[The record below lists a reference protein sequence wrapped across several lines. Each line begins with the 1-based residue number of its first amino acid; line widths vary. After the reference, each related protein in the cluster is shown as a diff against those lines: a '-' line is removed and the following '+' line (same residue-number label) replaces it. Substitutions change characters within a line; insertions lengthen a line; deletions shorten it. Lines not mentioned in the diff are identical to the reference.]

1 MAGPMAAAV
10 LMRAAS
16 YCSRA
21 GMATFAKIIYIQ
33 RLGYLLATGGL
44 INKMLN
50 EKMDKIICVIIEWK
64 YPCVL
69 IAILLLAISGQS
81 LLATSLAVGAGQVRT
96 SKSKEN
102 GQTIKTIK
110 KLLIAHRGASSY
122 APEHTIAAYRLAIDQ
137 GADFVEQD
145 LQITRDGVL
154 VCLHDSTL
162 ERTTNVE
169 EVFPD
174 RFRRNSPSGQQTE
187 EQSRHWYVA
196 DFTLAEIRQL
206 DAGAW
211 FDPKF
216 AGARVP
222 TWQEAIDLIR
232 GHAGIYPETKG
243 PEFYDKQGF
252 DMERMVMETLRRNR
266 LDQPGADPRTPVI
279 IQSFS
284 AAGLQKLHSKL
295 KCRLPLIFLI
305 GADKDGELLTA
316 AGLRR
321 IAQFATGIG
330 PSKGLIA
337 ANPSIV
343 TNAHQ
348 AGLTVTPYTF
358 RSANSSPFP
367 NVRAEMEQF
376 LYTFG
381 VDSLFTDNP
390 DQFPRRD

>member
-1 MAGPMAAAV
+1 MVSNRRSDRNDMNGT
-10 LMRAAS
+10 
-16 YCSRA
+16 
-21 GMATFAKIIYIQ
+21 ATT
-33 RLGYLLATGGL
+33 R
-44 INKMLN
+44 
-50 EKMDKIICVIIEWK
+50 WK
-64 YPCVL
+64 YYFLL
-69 IAILLLAISGQS
+69 ISTLLISGQF
-81 LLATSLAVGAGQVRT
+81 LHTNGAGQTR
-96 SKSKEN
+96 SKPANQSM
-102 GQTIKTIK
+102 K
-110 KLLIAHRGASSY
+110 KIMIAHRGASAY
-122 APEHTIAAYRLAIDQ
+122 APEHTITAYRLAIEQ

-169 EVFPD
+169 EVFPN
-174 RFRRNSPSGQQTE
+174 RFRPNRSQADGLQKDLPSSS
-187 EQSRHWYVA
+187 QSVSTTRHWYVA

-216 AGARVP
+216 AGERVP

-243 PEFYDKQGF
+243 PELYGERGF
-252 DMERMVMETLRRNR
+252 DMERMVMETLRKNG
-266 LDQPGADPRTPVI
+266 LDRPGADPRTPVI

-284 AAGLQKLHSKL
+284 AAGLRKLHSKL

-305 GADKDGELLTA
+305 GADPQGEFLTA
-316 AGLRR
+316 GGLRR
-321 IAQFATGIG
+321 VAEFATGIG
-330 PSKGLIA
+330 PAKGLIA

-343 TNAHQ
+343 VDAHR

-358 RSANSSPFP
+358 RSANSLPYQ
-367 NVRAEMEQF
+367 NVKAEMEQF
-376 LYTFG
+376 LYKFE

-390 DQFPRRD
+390 DQFPRRH

>member
-1 MAGPMAAAV
+1 
-10 LMRAAS
+10 
-16 YCSRA
+16 
-21 GMATFAKIIYIQ
+21 
-33 RLGYLLATGGL
+33 
-44 INKMLN
+44 MLN
-50 EKMDKIICVIIEWK
+50 EKMNEIIRVINEWK

-69 IAILLLAISGQS
+69 IATLLLAISGQS
-81 LLATSLAVGAGQVRT
+81 LLATSLAVGAGQVWT
-96 SKSKEN
+96 SQSNEN

-169 EVFPD
+169 DLFPD
-174 RFRRNSPSGQQTE
+174 RFRRNRPSGQQTE
-187 EQSRHWYVA
+187 EQARHWYVA

-206 DAGAW
+206 DAGSW

-252 DMERMVMETLRRNR
+252 DMERMVMETLRRNG

-295 KCRLPLIFLI
+295 RCRLPLIFLI
-305 GADKDGELLTA
+305 GTDKDGELLTA

>member
-1 MAGPMAAAV
+1 
-10 LMRAAS
+10 
-16 YCSRA
+16 
-21 GMATFAKIIYIQ
+21 
-33 RLGYLLATGGL
+33 
-44 INKMLN
+44 MLN
-50 EKMDKIICVIIEWK
+50 KKMNEIIGVVIDWK

-69 IAILLLAISGQS
+69 IAALV
-81 LLATSLAVGAGQVRT
+81 LATSASVGASVGAGQIRT
-96 SKSKEN
+96 NQSNMN
-102 GQTIKTIK
+102 GQTIKPIK

-169 EVFPD
+169 VVFPN
-174 RFRRNSPSGQQTE
+174 RFRRNRPSGQQTE
-187 EQSRHWYVA
+187 EQARHWYVA

-206 DAGAW
+206 DAGSW

-252 DMERMVMETLRRNR
+252 DMERMVMETLRRNG

-321 IAQFATGIG
+321 IAQFVTGIG
-330 PSKGLIA
+330 PSKGLIT

-367 NVRAEMEQF
+367 DVRAEMEQF

>member
-1 MAGPMAAAV
+1 
-10 LMRAAS
+10 
-16 YCSRA
+16 
-21 GMATFAKIIYIQ
+21 
-33 RLGYLLATGGL
+33 
-44 INKMLN
+44 MLN
-50 EKMDKIICVIIEWK
+50 EKMNEIICVIIEWK
-64 YPCVL
+64 YLFIL
-69 IAILLLAISGQS
+69 IATLLLTISGQP
-81 LLATSLAVGAGQVRT
+81 LIATSLAVGAGQVRT
-96 SKSKEN
+96 SQSNEN
-102 GQTIKTIK
+102 GQTIKTIT
-110 KLLIAHRGASSY
+110 KLMIAHRGASSY
-122 APEHTIAAYRLAIDQ
+122 APEHTIAAYQLAIDQ

-174 RFRRNSPSGQQTE
+174 RFRRNRPSGQQTG
-187 EQSRHWYVA
+187 EQARHWYVA

-216 AGARVP
+216 AGARIP

-252 DMERMVMETLRRNR
+252 DMERMVMETLRRNG

-305 GADKDGELLTA
+305 GTDKDSELLTA

-330 PSKGLIA
+330 PAKGLVA

-343 TNAHQ
+343 ANAHQ
-348 AGLTVTPYTF
+348 VGLTVTPYTF

-376 LYTFG
+376 LYKFG

-390 DQFPRRD
+390 DQFPRRH